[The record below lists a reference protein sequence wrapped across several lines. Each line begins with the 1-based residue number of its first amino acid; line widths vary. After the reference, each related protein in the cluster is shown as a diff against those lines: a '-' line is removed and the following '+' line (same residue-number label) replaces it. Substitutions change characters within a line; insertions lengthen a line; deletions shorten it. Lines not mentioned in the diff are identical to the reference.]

1 VILCAMNLKGHGN
14 GNFHMCGRRYGSG
27 NGWGSG
33 MYSCVDGSAAL
44 NERMHARVW
53 HEEWHGYWLYYF
65 SSSTAAR
72 NKEVLVGVVLD
83 DTESLLIYH
92 ECIMGET

>member
-1 VILCAMNLKGHGN
+1 MILCAMNLKGHGN
-14 GNFHMCGRRYGSG
+14 GNFHMCGLRDGSG

-65 SSSTAAR
+65 SDSTAVR